1 MDENKIQELF
11 GIPSTIL
18 SSQEWKEVE
27 KLESTLGPDKL
38 LEDIIEKKLWSNAE
52 IAWVLRRMIFFYG
65 KKDSLLK
72 KAPVER
78 LFANMGDIL
87 RVFFMLFDK
96 TDPEIDENMRSYI
109 SSKLM
114 DATWGISPRTRTYLY
129 KVDK

>member
-18 SSQEWKEVE
+18 SSLEWKELE
-27 KLESTLGPDKL
+27 RLESTLGPDKL
-38 LEDIIEKKLWSNAE
+38 LENISEKKLWSNAD

-65 KKDSLLK
+65 KKDNLLK

-78 LFANMGDIL
+78 LFMNMCDIL

-109 SSKLM
+109 SSKLI
-114 DATWGISPRTRTYLY
+114 DATWGINPRTRNYLY
-129 KVDK
+129 KVEK

>member
-1 MDENKIQELF
+1 MDENKIQELL
-11 GIPSTIL
+11 GIPSTIITKP
-18 SSQEWKEVE
+18 EWKELE

-65 KKDSLLK
+65 KKDNLLK

-78 LFANMGDIL
+78 LFNNMGDIL
-87 RVFFMLFDK
+87 RVFFILLDK

-114 DATWGISPRTRTYLY
+114 DATWGINQRTRNYLY
-129 KVDK
+129 KIDK